1 MLQASEN
8 HLGGLRFCGGRSLC
22 PTVYPPVKGRDTVA
36 GMSRSKANVT
46 VWESDDLEDHCA
58 LIARQV
64 DRSLMD
70 PETRKLAVKIAGH
83 KPDGFVTE
91 KGRRIPVVT
100 AWGHDYYLPD
110 MGADPCAAKDDAC
123 EVQAVWNFLVAN
135 VRYVL
140 DPDGYDLFCTLQRTL
155 EAGAGDCFP
164 VETLVLH
171 ESGEMRPIGDVQVG
185 DRIHD
190 GEKFVEVLKVWE
202 RTTKQVHAVGLS
214 NNSTLRLSP
223 EHKVLRVPRADYT
236 NPNTGA
242 VLRGCSPGAYDMAEE
257 ARVESLAL
265 NDDLLQPRAF
275 AAGRQRL
282 DPDIAFLVG
291 AYLAEGWV
299 TDDRLY
305 IAGIANSKGVR
316 ERVEQIYTKL
326 GVPFTATRKDIRA
339 KVADVPV
346 LPDLGLGRVAAVK
359 HLPHVDWDNETAAAI
374 VLGME
379 MGDGGWSTSG
389 KNMVYSTISRELA
402 LQYRVLKRQLGFST
416 SMKCLVDHGGAGQNP
431 IYRVTVRVDDKFKPW
446 ARIRSLA
453 VEPEERECVDITTAT
468 GRVYLPEADVIVHNC
483 DDATI
488 CFAALLRAL
497 GFSYV
502 AARVVS
508 TNGERWEHVYP
519 VVALPKQGRARK
531 LVALDI
537 TVSGS
542 VPGWEYPKITH
553 RVDYKL

>member
-1 MLQASEN
+1 MGDQ
-8 HLGGLRFCGGRSLC
+8 
-22 PTVYPPVKGRDTVA
+22 VA
-36 GMSRSKANVT
+36 
-46 VWESDDLEDHCA
+46 VWESNDLEDHCA

-64 DRSLMD
+64 DRSLQD

-83 KPDGFVTE
+83 RPDGYVRE
-91 KGRRIPVVT
+91 GGVDVPIVN
-100 AWGHDYYLPD
+100 AWGMSLYLPD
-110 MGADPCAAKDDAC
+110 TGAGPCAPKNDAG
-123 EVQAVWNFLVAN
+123 EVQAVWNFIVAN

-140 DPDGYDLFCTLQRTL
+140 DPDGYDLFCTVKKTL

-171 ESGEMRPIGDVQVG
+171 ESGEMGPIGDVRVG

-190 GEKFVEVLKVWE
+190 GEGFVDVLKTWE
-202 RTTKQVHAVGLS
+202 RTTKQVHAVGLN

-223 EHKVLRVPRADYT
+223 EHRVLRVPRADYT
-236 NPNTGA
+236 NPSTGA
-242 VLRGCSPGAYDMAEE
+242 VLRGRVPGTCVMAEE

-275 AAGRQRL
+275 AAGRQHL

-299 TDDRLY
+299 TGDRLH

-316 ERVEQIYTKL
+316 ELVEQLYTRL
-326 GVPFTATRKDIRA
+326 GLPFTATHKDIRA
-339 KVADVPV
+339 RVADVPV
-346 LPDLGLGRVAAVK
+346 LASLGLGRVAAVK

-402 LQYRVLKRQLGFST
+402 LQYRVLKRQLGFSA
-416 SMKCLVDHGGAGQNP
+416 SMRCLVNHGGAGQNP
-431 IYRVTVRVDDKFKPW
+431 VYRVTVRVDNQLKPW
-446 ARIRSLA
+446 ARVRSLA
-453 VEPEERECVDITTAT
+453 VESEEHECVDITTAT

-483 DDATI
+483 DDMTI
-488 CFAALLRAL
+488 CFGALLRAL
-497 GFSYV
+497 GFGSV
-502 AARVVS
+502 MARVVS
-508 TNGERWEHVYP
+508 TNGKRWEHVYA
-519 VVALPKQGRARK
+519 VVALPKTGRPKR
-531 LVALDI
+531 LVPLDP
-537 TVSGS
+537 TVSGA
-542 VPGWEYPKITH
+542 VPGWEYKKITH
-553 RVDYKL
+553 RADYKL